1 MINHNR
7 QKQPGAI
14 PVLSGK
20 ISTKMNITEKAKIL
34 ITLNSKVWL
43 AEKLGIQRTTLDNR
57 LKKSNWKKTEIQMI
71 ISLSK

>member
-1 MINHNR
+1 MNTR
-7 QKQPGAI
+7 PGEI

>member
-1 MINHNR
+1 
-7 QKQPGAI
+7 
-14 PVLSGK
+14 
-20 ISTKMNITEKAKIL
+20 MNITEKAKIL